1 MSDSAAATSEATDEK
16 KDKDYTIIVNAQPH
30 TVEDEEVTFD
40 EVTKLAYPVPPYAD
54 TLYTVTFRN
63 AKKPK
68 EGSLGEGQSVQVKK
82 GGTVFN
88 VKATDKS

>member
-1 MSDSAAATSEATDEK
+1 MSTAS
-16 KDKDYTIIVNAQPH
+16 DKHRGFRIIVNAQPH
-30 TVEDEEVTFD
+30 IVEDETVTFD
-40 EVTKLAYPVPPYAD
+40 EVTKLAYPTPPFAD

-68 EGSLGEGQSVQVKK
+68 EGSLGEGQSVEVKK
-82 GGTVFN
+82 DGTIFN

>member
-1 MSDSAAATSEATDEK
+1 MTDTRSKADEHEHDEAKDVVIVVNGEPKQVTSKEVS
-16 KDKDYTIIVNAQPH
+16 Y
-30 TVEDEEVTFD
+30 EEV
-40 EVTKLAYPVPPYAD
+40 VKLAFPTPPFAD

-68 EGSLGEGQSVQVKK
+68 EGSLGEGQSVEVKK
-82 GGTVFN
+82 DGTIFN